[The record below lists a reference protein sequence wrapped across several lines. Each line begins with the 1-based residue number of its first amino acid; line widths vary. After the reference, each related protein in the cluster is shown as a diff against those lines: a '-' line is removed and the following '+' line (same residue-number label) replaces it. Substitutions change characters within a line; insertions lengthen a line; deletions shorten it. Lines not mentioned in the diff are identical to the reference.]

1 MTKNDN
7 RIDIRI
13 STEDKKIMIN
23 YCNKNN
29 IKLSNL
35 LRECALNYIKEKEL
49 KEEK

>member
-1 MTKNDN
+1 MAKNDN

-13 STEDKKIMIN
+13 SSEDKKILLN

-35 LRECALNYIKEKEL
+35 LRECALNYIKEL